1 MSEIERKW
9 VISHL
14 PNNIANE
21 EIISQGYVISE
32 GRKELRL
39 RKKGVRCY
47 LTAKGDGDLSREEWE
62 VEIPLWVYEI
72 MWPKTEGHR
81 VEKIRYTF
89 PINDNLV
96 MEFDEYHGIL
106 KGLFT
111 LEIEF
116 PDESSA
122 QTFVLILPNKVT
134 YKDVTSDKR
143 FKNKNLATRKELKS
157 LLQ

>member
-62 VEIPLWVYEI
+62 VKIPLWVYEI

-81 VEKIRYTF
+81 VEKITEKMNA
-89 PINDNLV
+89 NDGWQV
-96 MEFDEYHGIL
+96 
-106 KGLFT
+106 
-111 LEIEF
+111 
-116 PDESSA
+116 
-122 QTFVLILPNKVT
+122 
-134 YKDVTSDKR
+134 R
-143 FKNKNLATRKELKS
+143 
-157 LLQ
+157 